1 MGAKVGVWSWGGVRG
16 CSGGGALRSRD
27 PSCPDSCILGGAK
40 SEGLGMAGLWSK
52 MTKESGAEW
61 SSEWEGRSSMGA
73 PRSAAQAAVVL
84 TPVRAAIIA
93 WGSDQSR
100 LHLHTKIS
108 SAYGRIL
115 LVLGKAIPSMSTQSF
130 TGFTRGLEGTISP
143 TVLTEVFAGKS

>member
-1 MGAKVGVWSWGGVRG
+1 
-16 CSGGGALRSRD
+16 
-27 PSCPDSCILGGAK
+27 
-40 SEGLGMAGLWSK
+40 MAGLWSK